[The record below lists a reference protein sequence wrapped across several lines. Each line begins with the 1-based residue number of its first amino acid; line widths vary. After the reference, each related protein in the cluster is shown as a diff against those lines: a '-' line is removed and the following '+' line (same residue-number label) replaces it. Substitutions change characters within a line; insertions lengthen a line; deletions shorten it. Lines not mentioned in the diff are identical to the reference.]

1 MLPIASNILVE
12 YFSSYSVFKY
22 NRAKYFIELRHYGT
36 SAVRNYLFHKFGG
49 TYSCCTQINIQQIGV
64 NGFYLDTDF
73 FLSFGN
79 KSTEWVFDYGAR
91 INHIAPVGSVA
102 MEYRYFND
110 NVNRAQKQKYD
121 IVYLG
126 AYIYGGLH
134 FLDTYST
141 FMDDY
146 YDSFRWLADFSKK
159 NPQLRIGIKKPL
171 KGIIDKMERDIIKN
185 TPIEYIDQ
193 RFNSYEVAFQAKC
206 AVTYGST
213 MGYELLGHGVPVL
226 YIDPGRR
233 NLFLPVRG
241 DLSLEPYRVT
251 DYKDFCQKLETLLS
265 GRFLE
270 GMNNVDK
277 SDFCL
282 DSSKT
287 SEKIYSCLLS
297 GRNKT
302 VQNTIL

>member
-1 MLPIASNILVE
+1 
-12 YFSSYSVFKY
+12 
-22 NRAKYFIELRHYGT
+22 
-36 SAVRNYLFHKFGG
+36 
-49 TYSCCTQINIQQIGV
+49 
-64 NGFYLDTDF
+64 
-73 FLSFGN
+73 
-79 KSTEWVFDYGAR
+79 
-91 INHIAPVGSVA
+91 
-102 MEYRYFND
+102 
-110 NVNRAQKQKYD
+110 
-121 IVYLG
+121 
-126 AYIYGGLH
+126 
-134 FLDTYST
+134 
-141 FMDDY
+141 
-146 YDSFRWLADFSKK
+146 
-159 NPQLRIGIKKPL
+159 
-171 KGIIDKMERDIIKN
+171 
-185 TPIEYIDQ
+185 
-193 RFNSYEVAFQAKC
+193 
-206 AVTYGST
+206 
-213 MGYELLGHGVPVL
+213 VPVL